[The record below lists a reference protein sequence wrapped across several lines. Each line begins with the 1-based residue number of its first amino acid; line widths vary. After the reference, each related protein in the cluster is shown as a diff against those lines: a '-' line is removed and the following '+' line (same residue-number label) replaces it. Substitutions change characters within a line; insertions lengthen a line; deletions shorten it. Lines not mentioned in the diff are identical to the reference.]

1 MERSSDNYR
10 DPADRIEPDMASDS
24 DAAGVPL
31 SDRAGNAG
39 GTLSE
44 TSRSRD
50 PDLDDEVG

>member
-1 MERSSDNYR
+1 MQKPGDKLR
-10 DPADRIEPDMASDS
+10 DPADRIEPGMVKDS

-31 SDRAGNAG
+31 SGRASNAG
-39 GTLSE
+39 GNLSE

>member
-1 MERSSDNYR
+1 MEKPRDKHR
-10 DPADRIEPDMASDS
+10 DPADRMEPEMVKDS